1 MTHKE
6 ILLSGIARR
15 AVPRVP
21 AIILS
26 SGVWTYCRNG
36 LTLQDTFDLPPE
48 KVAECI
54 IYNNEEIDADLI
66 WVAADCSNVALRAI
80 GAKCTF
86 DVLGGAATVDEPLVH
101 SPSDIDRLKIED
113 LENSRE
119 IENLLKSTRIV
130 ADKIGD
136 EYAIGIS
143 QWGPFTLAG
152 QLMGIENF
160 MIATL
165 RDKAGV
171 KYVLEFTER
180 LLLRYWNL
188 FLDAGAN
195 LACQA
200 EPTSSGDM
208 ISAKTF
214 QELALPY
221 IKSANDAIS
230 EKAEAKMLHICG
242 NTAKILDLIPQTGTD
257 LFSLDHKVDLTLV
270 REKLDGKVA
279 FAGQLDPVGV
289 LLEGTPQTV
298 EAAARKCI
306 SDAGGNGYVLMP
318 GCDIPPRTKIENVQ
332 AMIKT
337 AHQARM

>member
-6 ILLSGIARR
+6 ILLSGIARK
-15 AVPRVP
+15 ATPRIP

-26 SGVWTYCRNG
+26 SGVWTYCRNE
-36 LTLQDTFDLPPE
+36 LTLQDTFELPPE

-54 IYNNEEIDADLI
+54 INSNEEVDSDLI

-86 DVLGGAATVDEPLVH
+86 NILGGASTVDEPLIQK
-101 SPSDIDRLKIED
+101 PSDVDRLKIED

-119 IENLLKSTRIV
+119 IENLLKAARIV
-130 ADKIGD
+130 ADRIGD

-152 QLMGIENF
+152 QLMGIEKF
-160 MIATL
+160 MMATL

-171 KYVLEFTER
+171 KHVLQFTER
-180 LLLRYWNL
+180 LLLKYWNL
-188 FLDAGAN
+188 FVDAGAN

-200 EPTSSGDM
+200 EPSSSGDM

-214 QELALPY
+214 KELALPY
-221 IKSANDAIS
+221 IKSANDVIDG
-230 EKAEAKMLHICG
+230 KVEAKMLHICG
-242 NTAKILDLIPQTGTD
+242 NTTKILDVIPQTGTD
-257 LFSLDHKVDLTLV
+257 LFSLDHKVDLALV
-270 REKLDGKVA
+270 REKLGGKVA

-289 LLEGTPQTV
+289 LLEGTPEIV
-298 EAAARKCI
+298 KNAAERCI
-306 SDAGGNGYVLMP
+306 RDAGGSGYVLMP
-318 GCDIPPRTKIENVQ
+318 GCDIPPKTKIENVQ
-332 AMIKT
+332 AMIRT
-337 AHQARM
+337 AHQTRM